1 MTESRKPKTEMVIQL
16 LDSALWIFLCDETA
30 VPENRKPIVRNIGN
44 HLMLVYSR
52 KLLSKP
58 YTSRIDKSFDGAML
72 WMLIIYTSCT
82 IRSRIASVKGLDAPP
97 SLSYHPSFWYC
108 EQKIVE
114 DFLRLLWSS
123 SKISFCSLSFSFK
136 RSYSSMIRRSGLAY
150 LAMTFLYVPSF
161 LDISRSISR
170 SRSRTY
176 FDTGM
181 LFSFKSE
188 LRFP

>member
-1 MTESRKPKTEMVIQL
+1 MLK
-16 LDSALWIFLCDETA
+16 WIFLCEETA
-30 VPENRKPIVRNIGN
+30 VPENREPIVRNIRN

-58 YTSRIDKSFDGAML
+58 YTSRIDTSFDGSML

-114 DFLRLLWSS
+114 DFLRPLWSS

-170 SRSRTY
+170 SGSRTY